1 MFFRKLSNPEST
13 GLLDAV
19 RSLGGTLFALVRTRV
34 ELIATELEEEK
45 ERRKE
50 MLVLAGIAALF
61 LGLSLLLAAFF
72 FVVLFWDTH
81 RLLAAGGV
89 TLLYAAIGVGALLR
103 WRQKIRNS
111 PPAFAMTLSE
121 FENDW
126 KAIRGG
132 DER

>member
-1 MFFRKLSNPEST
+1 MSGPEGA

-19 RSLGGTLFALVRTRV
+19 RALGGTLFALIRTRV

-61 LGLSLLLAAFF
+61 IGMSLLLAAFF

-81 RLLAAGGV
+81 RLLAAGAV
-89 TLLYAAIGVGALLR
+89 TLIYAAIGVGALLR

-111 PPAFAMTLSE
+111 PPAFAMTSSE
-121 FENDW
+121 FESDW
-126 KAIRGG
+126 KALRGG
-132 DER
+132 NER